1 MNVILPEKEKIKK
14 SQLIIYVSVILVCI
28 ICVVVAFYVQF
39 YARIDLGSFIGMGAE
54 SQYGNKTDEE
64 IVTLETGFNNLF
76 INGIDNY
83 DGENDN
89 KKKEQ
94 DKALIYTQYQKK
106 ESKLNSYNLEVN
118 IPKINVDNE
127 IVDKYNKEIQDTFE
141 TLSENVLK
149 SENSNIMYNVDYVA
163 NVQDGILS
171 LIIKASLKQGSNA
184 QKIMIQTYNYDLRNN
199 KEINLQEV
207 LKIEKLEEQDIQNR
221 INVKIQEEEQKSK
234 DLSSM
239 GYNIYTRDV
248 NSDIYKIENST
259 EFYLTPNALYI
270 IYAYGN
276 ETDTSEM
283 DMIIL

>member
-89 KKKEQ
+89 KKKEE

-171 LIIKASLKQGSNA
+171 VMIKASLKQGSSA
-184 QKIMIQTYNYDLRNN
+184 QKIIIQTYNYDLRNN
-199 KEINLQEV
+199 KEITLEEV
-207 LKIEKLEEQDIQNR
+207 LKIERLNKEDIQNR
-221 INVKIQEEEQKSK
+221 INTKIQQEAEKAK
-234 DLSSM
+234 DLASM
-239 GYNIYTRDV
+239 GYNIYERDV
-248 NSDIYKIENST
+248 NSDIYKVENST
-259 EFYLTPNALYI
+259 EFYLTLNALYI

-283 DMIIL
+283 DMVIL